1 MFAYIGIIIHADE
14 MNKNINWISYL
25 KKISSM
31 VPSSF
36 FKIFLLRIMF
46 IHNNLFDIC
55 FICIIIVS
63 LQKTNWQW

>member
-1 MFAYIGIIIHADE
+1 
-14 MNKNINWISYL
+14 
-25 KKISSM
+25 M

-63 LQKTNWQW
+63 LQKTN